1 MARVTV
7 EDCILNVPNRFELV
21 LLSAARAKQIATGS
35 PLTIDRDNDKDSVVS
50 LREIAEKTVGV
61 DQLMEDV
68 IMSFSKRRMEEPRM
82 TAAQQDAIEESFEDA
97 AQHISS
103 MKQDAANMAFG
114 GEDVDVED

>member
-7 EDCILNVPNRFELV
+7 EDCVLNVPNRFELV

-35 PLTIDRDNDKDSVVS
+35 PLTLDRDNDKDSVVA

-61 DQLMEDV
+61 NDLLEDV
-68 IMSFSKRRMEEPRM
+68 VMSFSKRRMEEPRSNP
-82 TAAQQDAIEESFEDA
+82 QQADIEESFEDA

-114 GEDVDVED
+114 GEDVEAED

>member
-7 EDCILNVPNRFELV
+7 EDCVLNVPNRFELV
-21 LLSAARAKQIATGS
+21 LLASQRAKQIATGS
-35 PLTIDRDNDKDSVVS
+35 PLTLDRDNDKDAVVS

-61 DQLMEDV
+61 DQLYEETV
-68 IMSFSKRRMEEPRM
+68 MSFSKHRMEEPRM
-82 TAAQQDAIEESFEDA
+82 NNNQQADIEESFEDA

-114 GEDVDVED
+114 GEDVDAED